1 MVRKICVLGAG
12 IIGLYSAVRTLEDL
26 QNVDVTVIAEKFSP
40 NNTTDVA
47 AGFWHPYRM
56 GSTNPSLIKR
66 WSDETFKY
74 LLNLHESPMASELGI
89 QLVSGYYLNSR
100 ETNPFWKDTVFNLRD
115 LTPEENKLF
124 PNYTNNKF
132 FTSLIV
138 CGTLYMQW
146 LMERFISLGGKVKSK
161 RLESLSE
168 VMADFDVVV
177 NCCGLGNYQLNNDRQ
192 MTPIRGQVIRV
203 NAPWIKHFYIVSGL
217 SKPVFIFP
225 SKNYV
230 VMGGTDQEGNW
241 DTTPNEEDQRHILDS
256 CAQVVPSLKNVE
268 ILETRVGLRPFRKQT
283 RLDQEIV
290 TFNGRTKQVIN
301 NYGHGGCGLTTFVG
315 CAKDVVAM
323 IREAGVAPRYG
334 AKL

>member
-168 VMADFDVVV
+168 V
-177 NCCGLGNYQLNNDRQ
+177 
-192 MTPIRGQVIRV
+192 